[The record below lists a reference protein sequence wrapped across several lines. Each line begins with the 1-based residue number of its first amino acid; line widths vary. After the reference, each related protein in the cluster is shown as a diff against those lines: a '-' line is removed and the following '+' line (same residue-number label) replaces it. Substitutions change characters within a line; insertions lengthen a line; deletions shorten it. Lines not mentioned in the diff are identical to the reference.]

1 MRFINPKTDFAF
13 KKIFG
18 SNESK
23 PILISFLNA
32 MIYSGNPTITDL
44 EIIDPYLPS
53 KVAYLKDS
61 YLDVQAKLAGGQTVI
76 IEMQVLN
83 VASFA
88 KRVVY
93 NTAKAYSTQLF
104 RGQGYSKLKP
114 VIALTITDFEMF
126 NYDQKVIFHF
136 VFKEKERLFEY
147 PDPGME
153 MIFIELPKFNKQ
165 LDELETLT
173 DKWIY
178 FMKNAPSLEVVPS
191 TMEAVTE
198 IQQAFAIANETNLN
212 AEELKDLEDRER
224 YILDQQGVL
233 LKGIEEGLAQGIQQ
247 GIQQGKQEGLAQGK
261 QEGKQEGR
269 EEGLAL
275 GMREKAL
282 EIARQLLN
290 VLDNQTISQTT
301 GLSVEDIQNLRSE

>member
-18 SNESK
+18 GNESK

-32 MIYSGNPTITDL
+32 MIYDGNPTITDL
-44 EIIDPYLPS
+44 EIIDPYLASRVP
-53 KVAYLKDS
+53 YLKDS
-61 YLDVQAKLAGGQTVI
+61 YLDVKARLAGGATVI

-83 VASFA
+83 VESFA

-93 NTAKAYSTQLF
+93 NTAKTYSTQLI
-104 RGQGYSKLKP
+104 RGEGYFKLKP

-126 NYDQKVIFHF
+126 DNDREVISHF
-136 VFKEKERLFEY
+136 LFKEKERLFEY

-165 LDELETLT
+165 LDQLETLT
-173 DKWIY
+173 DKWVY

-191 TMEAVTE
+191 TMENVSE

-212 AEELKDLEDRER
+212 PEELKDLED
-224 YILDQQGVL
+224 
-233 LKGIEEGLAQGIQQ
+233 
-247 GIQQGKQEGLAQGK
+247 
-261 QEGKQEGR
+261 
-269 EEGLAL
+269 
-275 GMREKAL
+275 
-282 EIARQLLN
+282 
-290 VLDNQTISQTT
+290 
-301 GLSVEDIQNLRSE
+301 

>member
-18 SNESK
+18 SNQSK

-32 MIYSGNPTITDL
+32 MIYDGNPTIADL
-44 EIIDPYLPS
+44 EIIDPYLAS
-53 KVAYLKDS
+53 RVQYLKDS
-61 YLDVQAKLAGGQTVI
+61 YLDVKARLAGGATVI

-83 VASFA
+83 VESLA

-93 NTAKAYSTQLF
+93 NAAKTYSTQLI
-104 RGQGYSKLKP
+104 RGEGYFKLKP
-114 VIALTITDFEMF
+114 VIALTITDFEMLD
-126 NYDQKVIFHF
+126 NDREVISHF
-136 VFKEKERLFEY
+136 VFKEKKRLFDY
-147 PDPGME
+147 VDPE
-153 MIFIELPKFNKQ
+153 IELIFIELPKFNKQ

-173 DKWIY
+173 DKWVY
-178 FMKNAPSLEVVPS
+178 FMKNAPSLEVIPQ
-191 TMEAVTE
+191 TMQTVSE

-212 AEELKDLEDRER
+212 PEELADLEARER
-224 YILDQQGVL
+224 YILDQQGIL
-233 LKGIEEGLAQGIQQ
+233 RKGIEEGIQQ
-247 GIQQGKQEGLAQGK
+247 GIQQ
-261 QEGKQEGR
+261 
-269 EEGLAL
+269 

-301 GLSVEDIQNLRSE
+301 GLSVEDIQNLREE

>member
-32 MIYSGNPTITDL
+32 MIYGGNSTITEL

-61 YLDVQAKLAGGQTVI
+61 FLDVQAKLAGGQTVI

-104 RGQGYSKLKP
+104 RGQGYSKLRP

-126 NYDQKVIFHF
+126 DNDREVISHF
-136 VFKEKERLFEY
+136 LFKEKERLLEY

-178 FMKNAPSLEVVPS
+178 FMKNAPSLEIVPS
-191 TMEAVTE
+191 TMENVSE

-233 LKGIEEGLAQGIQQ
+233 LKGIEEGIQQ
-247 GIQQGKQEGLAQGK
+247 GIQQ
-261 QEGKQEGR
+261 
-269 EEGLAL
+269 

>member
-18 SNESK
+18 SNQSK

-32 MIYSGNPTITDL
+32 MIYDGNPTIADL
-44 EIIDPYLPS
+44 EIIDPYLAS
-53 KVAYLKDS
+53 RVQYLKDS
-61 YLDVQAKLAGGQTVI
+61 YLDVKARLAGGETVI

-83 VASFA
+83 VESFA

-93 NTAKAYSTQLF
+93 NAAKTYSTQLI
-104 RGQGYSKLKP
+104 RGEGYFKLKP
-114 VIALTITDFEMF
+114 VIALTITDFEMLD
-126 NYDQKVIFHF
+126 NDREVISHF
-136 VFKEKERLFEY
+136 VFKEKKRLFDY
-147 PDPGME
+147 VDPE
-153 MIFIELPKFNKQ
+153 IELIFIELPKFNKQ

-173 DKWIY
+173 DKWVY
-178 FMKNAPSLEVVPS
+178 FMKNAPSLEVIPQ
-191 TMEAVTE
+191 TMQTVSE

-212 AEELKDLEDRER
+212 PEELADLEARER
-224 YILDQQGVL
+224 YILDQQGIL
-233 LKGIEEGLAQGIQQ
+233 RKGIEEGIQQ
-247 GIQQGKQEGLAQGK
+247 GIQQ
-261 QEGKQEGR
+261 
-269 EEGLAL
+269 

-301 GLSVEDIQNLRSE
+301 GLSVEDIQNLR

>member
-18 SNESK
+18 SNQSK

-32 MIYSGNPTITDL
+32 MIYDGNPTIADL
-44 EIIDPYLPS
+44 EIIDPYLAS
-53 KVAYLKDS
+53 RVQYLKDS
-61 YLDVQAKLAGGQTVI
+61 YLDVKARLAGGATVI

-83 VASFA
+83 VESFA
-88 KRVVY
+88 KRLVY
-93 NTAKAYSTQLF
+93 NTAKTYSTQLI
-104 RGQGYSKLKP
+104 RGEGYFKLKP

-126 NYDQKVIFHF
+126 DNDREVISHF
-136 VFKEKERLFEY
+136 VFKEKKRLFDY
-147 PDPGME
+147 VDPE
-153 MIFIELPKFNKQ
+153 IELIFIELPKFNKQ

-173 DKWIY
+173 DKWVY

-191 TMEAVTE
+191 TMETVSE

-212 AEELKDLEDRER
+212 PEELADLEARER
-224 YILDQQGVL
+224 YILDQQGIL
-233 LKGIEEGLAQGIQQ
+233 RKGIEEGR
-247 GIQQGKQEGLAQGK
+247 E
-261 QEGKQEGR
+261 EGR

-290 VLDNQTISQTT
+290 VLDNQTITQTT

>member
-1 MRFINPKTDFAF
+1 MRFINPKIEFAF

-18 SNESK
+18 GNESK

-32 MIYSGNPTITDL
+32 MIYDGNPTIADL
-44 EIIDPYLPS
+44 EIIDPYLAS
-53 KVAYLKDS
+53 RVQYLKDS
-61 YLDVQAKLAGGQTVI
+61 YLDVKARLAGGATVI

-83 VASFA
+83 VEFFA
-88 KRVVY
+88 KRVIY
-93 NTAKAYSTQLF
+93 NAAKTYSRQLI
-104 RGQGYSKLKP
+104 RGEGYFKLKP

-126 NYDQKVIFHF
+126 ENDREVISHF
-136 VFKEKERLFEY
+136 VFKEKKRLFEY

-165 LDELETLT
+165 LDQLETLT
-173 DKWIY
+173 DKWVY

-191 TMEAVTE
+191 TMENVSE

-224 YILDQQGVL
+224 YIMDQQGIL
-233 LKGIEEGLAQGIQQ
+233 RKGIEEGLAQGREQ
-247 GIQQGKQEGLAQGK
+247 GREEGREQ
-261 QEGKQEGR
+261 GR

-290 VLDNQTISQTT
+290 VLDNQTISETT
-301 GLSVEDIQNLRSE
+301 GLSVEDIQNLREE

>member
-18 SNESK
+18 SDRSK

-32 MIYSGNPTITDL
+32 MIYDGNPTITDL
-44 EIIDPYLPS
+44 EIIDPYLAS
-53 KVAYLKDS
+53 RVQYLKDS
-61 YLDVQAKLAGGQTVI
+61 YLDVKARLTGGVTVI

-83 VASFA
+83 VESFA

-93 NTAKAYSTQLF
+93 NTAKTYSTQLI
-104 RGQGYSKLKP
+104 RGEGYFKLKP

-126 NYDQKVIFHF
+126 DNDREVISHF
-136 VFKEKERLFEY
+136 VFKEKKRLFDY
-147 PDPGME
+147 VDPE
-153 MIFIELPKFNKQ
+153 IELIFIELPKFNKQ

-173 DKWIY
+173 DKWVY
-178 FMKNAPSLEVVPS
+178 FMKNAPSLEVVPQ
-191 TMEAVTE
+191 TMETVSE

-212 AEELKDLEDRER
+212 PEELADLEARER
-224 YILDQQGVL
+224 YILDQQGIL
-233 LKGIEEGLAQGIQQ
+233 RKGIEEGIAQ
-247 GIQQGKQEGLAQGK
+247 
-261 QEGKQEGR
+261 GR

-301 GLSVEDIQNLRSE
+301 GLSIEDIQNLR

>member
-18 SNESK
+18 SNQSK

-32 MIYSGNPTITDL
+32 MIYDGNPTIADL
-44 EIIDPYLPS
+44 EIIDPYLAS
-53 KVAYLKDS
+53 RVQYLKDS
-61 YLDVQAKLAGGQTVI
+61 YLDVKARLAGGATLI

-83 VASFA
+83 VESFA

-93 NTAKAYSTQLF
+93 NTAKTYSTQLI
-104 RGQGYSKLKP
+104 RGEGYFKLKP

-126 NYDQKVIFHF
+126 DNDREVISHF
-136 VFKEKERLFEY
+136 VFKEKKRLFDY
-147 PDPGME
+147 VDPE
-153 MIFIELPKFNKQ
+153 IELIFIELPKFNKQ

-173 DKWIY
+173 DKWVY
-178 FMKNAPSLEVVPS
+178 FMKNAPSLEVVPQ
-191 TMEAVTE
+191 TMETVSE

-212 AEELKDLEDRER
+212 PEELADLEARER
-224 YILDQQGVL
+224 YILDQQGIL
-233 LKGIEEGLAQGIQQ
+233 RKGIEEGLAQGRE
-247 GIQQGKQEGLAQGK
+247 EGPE
-261 QEGKQEGR
+261 EGP

-301 GLSVEDIQNLRSE
+301 GLSVEDIQNLREE

>member
-1 MRFINPKTDFAF
+1 MKEREKVQKTVRERKITMRFVNPKIDFAF

-18 SNESK
+18 GNESK

-32 MIYSGNPTITDL
+32 MIYGGNRTIADL
-44 EIIDPYLPS
+44 EIIDPHLPS
-53 KVAYLKDS
+53 KDS
-61 YLDVQAKLAGGQTVI
+61 YLDVKARLTGGATVMI
-76 IEMQVLN
+76 DMQVLN
-83 VASFA
+83 IESLA

-93 NTAKAYSTQLF
+93 NAAKTYLTQLS
-104 RGQGYSKLKP
+104 RGEGYFKLKP

-126 NYDQKVIFHF
+126 DNDREVISHF
-136 VFKEKERLFEY
+136 VFKEKKRLFDY
-147 PDPGME
+147 ADPDIE
-153 MIFIELPKFNKQ
+153 MIFIELPKFNKK

-178 FMKNAPSLEVVPS
+178 FMKNAFYLEIVPS
-191 TMEAVTE
+191 TMETVSE
-198 IQQAFAIANETNLN
+198 IEQAFTIANEANFN
-212 AEELKDLEDRER
+212 AKELADLENCER
-224 YILDQQGVL
+224 YILDQQGISR
-233 LKGIEEGLAQGIQQ
+233 KGTKEGLAQGREEAREK
-247 GIQQGKQEGLAQGK
+247 GRKK
-261 QEGKQEGR
+261 GR

-301 GLSVEDIQNLRSE
+301 GLSVEDIQKLRE

>member
-1 MRFINPKTDFAF
+1 MRFINPKIEFAF

-32 MIYSGNPTITDL
+32 MIYDGNPTIADL
-44 EIIDPYLPS
+44 EIIDPYLASRVP
-53 KVAYLKDS
+53 YLKDS
-61 YLDVQAKLAGGQTVI
+61 YLDVKARLAGGATVI

-93 NTAKAYSTQLF
+93 NAAKTYSTQLI
-104 RGQGYSKLKP
+104 RGQGYFKLKP

-126 NYDQKVIFHF
+126 ENDPEVISQF
-136 VFKEKERLFEY
+136 VFKEKNCLFDY
-147 PDPGME
+147 VDPE
-153 MIFIELPKFNKQ
+153 IELIFIELPKFNKQ
-165 LDELETLT
+165 LDDLETLT

-178 FMKNAPSLEVVPS
+178 FMKNAPSLEIVPS
-191 TMEAVTE
+191 TMETVSE

-212 AEELKDLEDRER
+212 PEELADLEEREMF
-224 YILDQQGVL
+224 ILDQQGVL
-233 LKGIEEGLAQGIQQ
+233 LKGIEKGIAQGREQ
-247 GIQQGKQEGLAQGK
+247 GIA
-261 QEGKQEGR
+261 EGR
-269 EEGLAL
+269 EEGREEGVAL

-301 GLSVEDIQNLRSE
+301 GLSVEDIQNLRKE

>member
-1 MRFINPKTDFAF
+1 MRFINPKIEFAF

-32 MIYSGNPTITDL
+32 IIYDGNPTIADL
-44 EIIDPYLPS
+44 EIIEPYLAS
-53 KVAYLKDS
+53 RVQYLKDS
-61 YLDVQAKLAGGQTVI
+61 YLDVKAGLAGGATVI

-83 VASFA
+83 VESFA

-93 NTAKAYSTQLF
+93 NTAKTYSTQLI
-104 RGQGYSKLKP
+104 RGEGYFKLKP
-114 VIALTITDFEMF
+114 VIALRITDFEILD
-126 NYDQKVIFHF
+126 NDREVISHF
-136 VFKEKERLFEY
+136 VFKEKKRLIDY
-147 PDPGME
+147 VDPE
-153 MIFIELPKFNKQ
+153 IELIFIELLKFNKQ

-173 DKWIY
+173 DKWIF
-178 FMKNAPSLEVVPS
+178 FMKNAPTLEIVPS
-191 TMEAVTE
+191 TMETVSE

-212 AEELKDLEDRER
+212 PEELADLEERER
-224 YILDQQGVL
+224 YILDRQGIL
-233 LKGIEEGLAQGIQQ
+233 RKGIEKGLAQGREQ
-247 GIQQGKQEGLAQGK
+247 GIA
-261 QEGKQEGR
+261 EGR
-269 EEGLAL
+269 KEGAEEGPEEGLAL

-301 GLSVEDIQNLRSE
+301 GLSVEDIQNLRQE

>member
-18 SNESK
+18 SNQSK

-32 MIYSGNPTITDL
+32 MIYDGHPTITDL
-44 EIIDPYLPS
+44 EIIDPYLAS
-53 KVAYLKDS
+53 RVQYLKDS
-61 YLDVQAKLAGGQTVI
+61 YLDVKARLAGGATVI

-83 VASFA
+83 VESFA

-93 NTAKAYSTQLF
+93 NTAKTYSTQLI
-104 RGQGYSKLKP
+104 RGEGYFKLKP

-126 NYDQKVIFHF
+126 DNDREVISHF
-136 VFKEKERLFEY
+136 VFKEKKRLFDY
-147 PDPGME
+147 VDPE
-153 MIFIELPKFNKQ
+153 IELIFIELPKFNKQ

-178 FMKNAPSLEVVPS
+178 FMKNAPSLEVIPQ
-191 TMEAVTE
+191 TMETVSE

-212 AEELKDLEDRER
+212 PEELADLEARER
-224 YILDQQGVL
+224 YILDQQGIL
-233 LKGIEEGLAQGIQQ
+233 RKGIEEGMQLGMQQ
-247 GIQQGKQEGLAQGK
+247 GMQ
-261 QEGKQEGR
+261 
-269 EEGLAL
+269 L

-301 GLSVEDIQNLRSE
+301 GLSVEDIQNLREE

>member
-18 SNESK
+18 SNQSK

-32 MIYSGNPTITDL
+32 MIYDGNPTIADL
-44 EIIDPYLPS
+44 EIIDPYLAS
-53 KVAYLKDS
+53 RVQYLKDS
-61 YLDVQAKLAGGQTVI
+61 YLDVKARLAGGATVI

-83 VASFA
+83 VESFA

-93 NTAKAYSTQLF
+93 NTAKTYSTQLI
-104 RGQGYSKLKP
+104 RGEGYFKLKP

-126 NYDQKVIFHF
+126 DNDREVISHF
-136 VFKEKERLFEY
+136 VFKEKKRLFDY
-147 PDPGME
+147 VDPE
-153 MIFIELPKFNKQ
+153 IELIFIELPKFNKQ

-173 DKWIY
+173 DKWVY
-178 FMKNAPSLEVVPS
+178 FMKNAPSLEVVPQ
-191 TMEAVTE
+191 TMETVSE

-212 AEELKDLEDRER
+212 PEELADLEARER
-224 YILDQQGVL
+224 YILDQQGIL
-233 LKGIEEGLAQGIQQ
+233 RKGIEEGLAQGR
-247 GIQQGKQEGLAQGK
+247 E
-261 QEGKQEGR
+261 EGR

-301 GLSVEDIQNLRSE
+301 GLSVEDIQNLREE

>member
-1 MRFINPKTDFAF
+1 MRFINPKIEFAF

-18 SNESK
+18 GNESK

-32 MIYSGNPTITDL
+32 MIYDGNPTIADL
-44 EIIDPYLPS
+44 EIIDPYLAS
-53 KVAYLKDS
+53 RVQYLKDS
-61 YLDVQAKLAGGQTVI
+61 YLDVKARLAGGATVI

-83 VASFA
+83 VESFA

-93 NTAKAYSTQLF
+93 NTAKTYSTQLI
-104 RGQGYSKLKP
+104 RGEGYFKLKP

-126 NYDQKVIFHF
+126 ANDREVISHF
-136 VFKEKERLFEY
+136 VFKEKKRLFEY

-165 LDELETLT
+165 LDQLETLT
-173 DKWIY
+173 DKWVY

-191 TMEAVTE
+191 TMENVSE

-224 YILDQQGVL
+224 YIMDQQGIL
-233 LKGIEEGLAQGIQQ
+233 RKGIEEGREQGL
-247 GIQQGKQEGLAQGK
+247 E
-261 QEGKQEGR
+261 EGR
-269 EEGLAL
+269 EQGLEEGLAL

-282 EIARQLLN
+282 EIARQLVN

-301 GLSVEDIQNLRSE
+301 GLSVEDIQNLREE

>member
-18 SNESK
+18 SNKSK

-32 MIYSGNPTITDL
+32 MIYDGNPTIADL
-44 EIIDPYLPS
+44 EITDPYLPS
-53 KVAYLKDS
+53 RVQYLKDS
-61 YLDVQAKLAGGQTVI
+61 YLDVKARLIGGATVI

-83 VASFA
+83 VESFA

-93 NTAKAYSTQLF
+93 NTAKTYSTQLM
-104 RGQGYSKLKP
+104 RGEGYSKLKP

-126 NYDQKVIFHF
+126 DNDREVISHF
-136 VFKEKERLFEY
+136 VFKEKKRLFNYFE
-147 PDPGME
+147 PEIAMT
-153 MIFIELPKFNKQ
+153 FIELPKFNKQ

-173 DKWIY
+173 DKWVY
-178 FMKNAPSLEVVPS
+178 FMKNAPSLEVIPQ
-191 TMEAVTE
+191 TMETVSE

-224 YILDQQGVL
+224 YILDQQGISR
-233 LKGIEEGLAQGIQQ
+233 KGIEEGR
-247 GIQQGKQEGLAQGK
+247 E
-261 QEGKQEGR
+261 EGR
-269 EEGLAL
+269 EQGIEQGIEQGLAL

-290 VLDNQTISQTT
+290 VLDDRTISQTT
-301 GLSVEDIQNLRSE
+301 GLSVEDIQNLREE

>member
-1 MRFINPKTDFAF
+1 MRFINPKTDYAF
-13 KKIFG
+13 KKIFS
-18 SNESK
+18 SNQSK

-32 MIYSGNPTITDL
+32 MIYDGNPTITDL
-44 EIIDPYLPS
+44 EIIDPYLAS
-53 KVAYLKDS
+53 RVQYLKDS
-61 YLDVQAKLAGGQTVI
+61 YLDVKAQLAEGATVI

-83 VASFA
+83 VESFA

-93 NTAKAYSTQLF
+93 NTAKTYSTQLI
-104 RGQGYSKLKP
+104 RGEGYFKLKP
-114 VIALTITDFEMF
+114 VIALTITGFQIFDNDLE
-126 NYDQKVIFHF
+126 VISHF
-136 VFKEKERLFEY
+136 VFKEEKRLFEY

-165 LDELETLT
+165 LDQLETLT
-173 DKWIY
+173 DKWVY

-191 TMEAVTE
+191 TMENVSE

-224 YILDQQGVL
+224 YIMDQQGIL
-233 LKGIEEGLAQGIQQ
+233 RKGIQEGIEEGLAQGMQQ
-247 GIQQGKQEGLAQGK
+247 
-261 QEGKQEGR
+261 
-269 EEGLAL
+269 

-282 EIARQLLN
+282 EIARKLLN

-301 GLSVEDIQNLRSE
+301 GLSVEDIQKLREE